1 MADRC
6 PVCGSLLEEGVG
18 QTVPYD
24 GKTFTLCSEDCKLVF
39 EQYPEVYAGEQETE
53 LDFLEDSKA

>member
-6 PVCGSLLEEGVG
+6 PVCGSQVDEDHCFTVSHKD
-18 QTVPYD
+18 QTF
-24 GKTFTLCSEDCKLVF
+24 KLCSEDCRLVF
-39 EQYPEVYAGEQETE
+39 EQYPEVYAGEQETD